1 VSYYI
6 FFYLQNI
13 YVTNNCSTNTTFF
26 LFFPPTIAETN
37 TTILPSLL
45 PIRPGSTVASIS
57 EHRRKEI
64 LAQLASERVGRR
76 GFASEREVRVSEEA
90 KAAATIIPSDSS
102 IANNPRTSAVQA
114 ALQSAASAAVNSA
127 LNKALQSLSTVGK
140 SDSEPIRTTAAPL
153 VSALRDLGN
162 SSSSSS
168 SSSAVIE
175 SPSRSEK
182 DKLVA
187 RLIAE
192 RRERFETDTRGGS
205 LPVSIGN
212 ASAGAEYIRLGT
224 SRVLPP
230 VPPVVAALQAQAAA
244 AAAAASAALATA
256 TVSAQ
261 IVQNNLNTSRL
272 GHSGASNFYGKN
284 LQENKSLEESD
295 PKPKLIQ
302 SPQVIQKEIEA
313 PITMTVEQGD
323 ISKYSSKS
331 RSTGGDERSFKRKSK
346 EDLRKER
353 EAALYGECTFKPTI
367 LNTKSSSSSSIVV
380 SSSGSGESALDARF
394 DALAQSKNK
403 AWEERERLRK
413 ESEKETM
420 ESECTFQPNASSTI
434 MGAHNSSMN
443 RRSSSPPN
451 TNVSRS
457 ISQPKSNLVRSTSP
471 LPTRIKSPTP
481 IVQRSKTP
489 LPAEKG
495 RFASEYNQQQRTE
508 APQML
513 KSLQSPSLGS
523 PSKPGS
529 PLLWERSLARQY
541 LEGSAGAITAAT
553 AKARAIA
560 QSQQALQAMEP
571 ILPANTQAAPLRPTT
586 TPRSA
591 PPPPPPSNPTPT
603 AAPPSIP
610 QWKAAPPTAIVMP
623 SVLREPEL
631 EAVPAVVTRLYM
643 EAEVRNSERAKA
655 KAAAEKAQLA
665 EFRFKPTINATSTA
679 LAADQRRPVH
689 ERTAEVQQAKEE
701 RIHRLRM
708 EGILS
713 NQDLTFK
720 PKINEVSERIAIM
733 KLRQQG
739 LPVSDAPGFVGESKE
754 GPDAASTKR
763 MTLVTS
769 EYEKRREAR
778 TKAAAEAELRAFSF
792 KPRLNKNSEKIVEQK
807 VGEDGGGFMARQV
820 QVAEAQKRHREALLA
835 QLKAEDECKFKPDI
849 GNAEEFLAL
858 TRPDLVTESS
868 NSRINRMSVEESEK
882 RRAAQADAEKEYYNQ
897 FNYQPEINQLS
908 KRRGRAHTVEEHYK
922 DEEGHRA
929 RLRAKLQAEEEFK
942 RQHPFKPTLVAAD
955 LAPKTAS
962 GDDEAAADEAAIA
975 EGKMPLRLA
984 VATDPDRISARVN
997 AHMKGKAAR
1006 SEAAKRLLD
1015 YEKLKECTFQPE
1027 TDRSAR
1033 SLAKL
1038 KEQVA
1043 ADGGVVVVRGLGRY
1057 LELKELT
1064 RKLDEDKEQREREA
1078 FSKPGFS
1085 WPDGMTKPPTV
1096 PQPFHLSSADTAL
1109 AHLAQKE
1116 IQIAKEKAIAEASA
1130 EAAAIAE
1137 ERRIAALRVS
1147 NSSSKKKENKQQQ
1160 QQQQQQQQSSSAR
1173 TGMHPS
1179 QQHILLQQALENDDY
1194 NVISDI
1200 RKDSSLL
1207 TGPALNITRL

>member
-1 VSYYI
+1 MSHRSNLISSSLLLFV
-6 FFYLQNI
+6 N
-13 YVTNNCSTNTTFF
+13 VTADKSST
-26 LFFPPTIAETN
+26 I
-37 TTILPSLL
+37 IPSAL
-45 PIRPGSTVASIS
+45 PIRPGSNVATIS

-90 KAAATIIPSDSS
+90 KAAATSLPSEST

-114 ALQSAASAAVNSA
+114 ALQSAASAAVSSA
-127 LNKALQSLSTVGK
+127 LNKALQSLSK
-140 SDSEPIRTTAAPL
+140 NESEPSRSTAPPL
-153 VSALRDLGN
+153 VSALRDLG
-162 SSSSSS
+162 SSS
-168 SSSAVIE
+168 SSSAVIG

-192 RRERFETDTRGGS
+192 RRERMETDTRGIS
-205 LPVSIGN
+205 LSTLGN
-212 ASAGAEYIRLGT
+212 SSAGAEYIRLG
-224 SRVLPP
+224 SSSVLPP

-244 AAAAASAALATA
+244 AAAAAAAAMATA
-256 TVSAQ
+256 SVSAQ
-261 IVQNNLNTSRL
+261 VVQNNLSASRIGPSSSL
-272 GHSGASNFYGKN
+272 DSNGRSFR
-284 LQENKSLEESD
+284 ENNSPEITDSKPRLVPSPNETQKRSES
-295 PKPKLIQ
+295 
-302 SPQVIQKEIEA
+302 S
-313 PITMTVEQGD
+313 
-323 ISKYSSKS
+323 SYSSKEKPS
-331 RSTGGDERSFKRKSK
+331 IGDDRSFKRKSK
-346 EDLRKER
+346 EELRKER

-367 LNTKSSSSSSIVV
+367 VSGKSSSSSSSSTIVV
-380 SSSGSGESALDARF
+380 SSGGSGGEGALDARF
-394 DALAQSKNK
+394 DSLAQSKNK
-403 AWEERERLRK
+403 AWEERERQRK
-413 ESEKETM
+413 ESEKEVL
-420 ESECTFQPNASSTI
+420 ENECTFQPNVSSSGGTI
-434 MGAHNSSMN
+434 VQNVNISRG
-443 RRSSSPPN
+443 RSSSPPP
-451 TNVSRS
+451 SR
-457 ISQPKSNLVRSTSP
+457 T
-471 LPTRIKSPTP
+471 KSPATT
-481 IVQRSKTP
+481 RSKTP
-489 LPAEKG
+489 VPIERAQ
-495 RFASEYNQQQRTE
+495 FAPDQNKQLKQE
-508 APQML
+508 APL
-513 KSLQSPSLGS
+513 SLRISQAPPSVVASSLGS

-560 QSQQALQAMEP
+560 QTQQASQTLQP
-571 ILPANTQAAPLRPTT
+571 ILPANTPAAAPSS
-586 TPRSA
+586 RSA
-591 PPPPPPSNPTPT
+591 PTPIASLPPRLPTP
-603 AAPPSIP
+603 AAPPSVP
-610 QWKAAPPTAIVMP
+610 QWKPAPPTAVVMP
-623 SVLREPEL
+623 SALREPEP
-631 EAVPAVVTRLYM
+631 EAVPAVVNRLYM
-643 EAEVRNSERAKA
+643 EAEVRSSDRAKA

-665 EFRFKPTINATSTA
+665 EFKFKPTINATSTA

-739 LPVSDAPGFVGESKE
+739 LPVSDAPGSTSGESKE

-763 MTLVTS
+763 LTLATS

-778 TKAAAEAELRAFSF
+778 SKAAAEAEMRAFSF
-792 KPRLNKNSEKIVEQK
+792 KPRLNKNSEKIVEHK
-807 VGEDGGGFMARQV
+807 VGEDGGGFMARQA
-820 QVAEAQKRHREALLA
+820 QVAETQKRHRDALIA
-835 QLKAEDECKFKPDI
+835 QLKLEDECKFKPDI

-858 TRPDLVTESS
+858 TRPDLVTESAT
-868 NSRINRMSVEESEK
+868 SRINRMSVEESEK

-922 DEEGHRA
+922 DEEGYRA

-942 RQHPFKPTLVAAD
+942 RQHPFKPTLIAAD
-955 LAPKTAS
+955 PAPKTAT
-962 GDDEAAADEAAIA
+962 GDKEDAEADEAAIA

-984 VATDPDRISARVN
+984 IASDPDRVSARIN

-1085 WPDGMTKPPTV
+1085 WPEGMTKPPTV

-1109 AHLAQKE
+1109 AHLAQRE
-1116 IQIAKEKAIAEASA
+1116 LQVAKEKATAEATA
-1130 EAAAIAE
+1130 EAAAVAE
-1137 ERRIAALRVS
+1137 ERRIAALRMS
-1147 NSSSKKKENKQQQ
+1147 TSSSSSKAKQSKQQQ
-1160 QQQQQQQQSSSAR
+1160 QQQQQPSSSVSTRA
-1173 TGMHPS
+1173 GMHPS
-1179 QQHILLQQALENDDY
+1179 QQHILLQQALDNSDDF
-1194 NVISDI
+1194 
-1200 RKDSSLL
+1200 L
-1207 TGPALNITRL
+1207 TSKIPRDVPSLNITRI